1 MDFFQGLTRLESV
14 KIITREGDTR
24 WQTQG
29 LKLTSSSRETT
40 SLRTQLVS
48 EDTSLGM
55 DLLSVCSEIPFRGRG
70 TFGLENSSGAEDKEQ
85 LIFSL
90 SHQLVGQ
97 GAATN
102 KDRLTGDSD
111 ILIRLWM
118 FFRPYVLHVMKRAT
132 GRRGKWLIEQL
143 TQTTVDIRGFSR
155 MRHLSCSATLDLSLE
170 PNNTDSLF
178 KKKKRQQQQTQN
190 KKPKPNS
197 RGLEVYV
204 LQEWEKNCEPFV
216 TEW

>member
-1 MDFFQGLTRLESV
+1 MG
-14 KIITREGDTR
+14 
-24 WQTQG
+24 
-29 LKLTSSSRETT
+29 
-40 SLRTQLVS
+40 
-48 EDTSLGM
+48 
-55 DLLSVCSEIPFRGRG
+55 LLSVCSEIPFRGRG

-178 KKKKRQQQQTQN
+178 KKKEKGNNNKPKTKNPNQTQEVWKSMSYKNEKRIVNLLLLSDNN
-190 KKPKPNS
+190 KNELNCFLAFLAFVK
-197 RGLEVYV
+197 
-204 LQEWEKNCEPFV
+204 LQPMLAVNKLWESYKKFLVIKNPRKSIM
-216 TEW
+216 